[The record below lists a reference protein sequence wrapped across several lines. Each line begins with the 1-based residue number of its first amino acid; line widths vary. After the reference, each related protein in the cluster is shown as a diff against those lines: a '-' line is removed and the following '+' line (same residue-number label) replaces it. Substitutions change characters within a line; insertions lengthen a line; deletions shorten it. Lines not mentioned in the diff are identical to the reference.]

1 MFGLANFAGLRLI
14 LSCLDRLDRYCPGRW
29 LEAGGVPMRKWLTT
43 FAIVAGL
50 LLGSGAHAAPQ
61 SEAASP
67 VSRLVERVN
76 IPFETFTLDNGLR
89 VVVHEDRKAPVVA
102 VAAWYNVG
110 SKDEPPGRTGF
121 AHLFE
126 HIGLFNGTENFPQ
139 GLMEPLRALGATDWN
154 GTTWFDRTNYFQ
166 TVPTPALEQALYMES
181 DRMGHLLGALTQER
195 LDNQRGVVQNEKRQ
209 GDNQPFGLVEYAQL
223 EALFPEGHPYR
234 HSTIGSMADLDAASL
249 ADVRQWFRDNYG
261 PNNAVLVL
269 VGDVDAAT
277 ARRLVQRYFGHIPR
291 GPANEPAQADVPT
304 LAARVD
310 QLMTDRVASTR
321 LYRTWIVPGLTS
333 AEAVPLDV
341 AADVLGGLASSR
353 LDNLLVRGEQ
363 SAVQVTATYQP
374 FQRIGQFEVTVDVK
388 PGQDAEAVSRRLDS
402 IIAEFIA
409 NGPTE
414 AEVQRAVTSTVAQ
427 SIRALEQ
434 VGGFG
439 GKAVVLAE
447 GMLYADDPAFYRR
460 RLDAYAA
467 VSPATVRTVAQQ
479 WLSRP
484 VHALRVDPGERPPYQ
499 EAAAHAATATASQA
513 PEAAPTI
520 VPREPAPAVGEI
532 ANLDFPD
539 IEHARLSNG
548 IEISYVR
555 RQTIPAV
562 QLAVEF
568 DAGIAADPADRLG
581 TQGLMLS
588 LLTQGT
594 TSRDSVRIAEE
605 QERLGAIIAANAS
618 LDRSVVTLAAL
629 TPNLGLSLDLLA
641 DIVRNPAFAP
651 AEVERLRAQ
660 RLAQIANERTQPIG
674 MAQRVLGATLYGAS
688 HPYGRPF
695 TGTGDPAVVQAL
707 SRDDLVTFHQ
717 SWIRPDNARIYA
729 VGDLPLAQLVPQL
742 EARFGSWRAPAGTRG
757 TKAFTTPAAGSGRI
771 LLIDRPQSPQSM
783 IVAASLLPLRGNDD
797 LLPLLAANEVLSGSF
812 LARIN
817 QDIRESRGW
826 SYGVFG
832 QVQLL
837 EDRIPLII
845 TAPVQTNQTGPSIQA
860 IIDHIRGFTSNRGVT
875 AAELVRVVSGNT
887 RQLAGSFETSGQL
900 LNALRTNALLRRPD
914 DFYETVAGR
923 YRAMSAAGLNEA
935 ARAAIR
941 ESDFLWVVVGDAA
954 QVRPQLEPIG
964 LPVETVEL
972 R

>member
-1 MFGLANFAGLRLI
+1 
-14 LSCLDRLDRYCPGRW
+14 
-29 LEAGGVPMRKWLTT
+29 MRKLLTT
-43 FAIVAGL
+43 FAIVAGAT
-50 LLGSGAHAAPQ
+50 LGSPTLATQG
-61 SEAASP
+61 SETASP
-67 VSRLVERVN
+67 VSRLVEQVD

-110 SKDEPPGRTGF
+110 SKDEPAGRTGF

-209 GDNQPFGLVEYAQL
+209 GDNQPFGLVNYATL

-249 ADVRQWFRDNYG
+249 ADVRQWFRENYG

-269 VGDVDAAT
+269 AGDIDAAT
-277 ARRLVQRYFGHIPR
+277 ARPLVQRYFGHIPR
-291 GPANEPAQADVPT
+291 GPENVPAQADVPT
-304 LAARVD
+304 LPARVD
-310 QLMTDRVASTR
+310 ARMTDRVANTR
-321 LYRTWIVPGLTS
+321 LYRSWAVAGLTADDS
-333 AEAVPLDV
+333 VALDV
-341 AADVLGGLASSR
+341 AADILGGLASSR
-353 LDNLLVRGEQ
+353 LDDILVRREQ
-363 SAVQVTATYQP
+363 TAVQVTTGYLP
-374 FQRIGQFEVTVDVK
+374 FQRVGMFQVTADVK
-388 PGQDAEAVSRRLDS
+388 PGEDADAVSRRLDA
-402 IIAEFIA
+402 IIADFLA

-414 AEVQRAVTSTVAQ
+414 AEVQRAATTTVAQ

-447 GMLYADDPAFYRR
+447 GMLYADDPAFQRR
-460 RLDAYAA
+460 RLDAYAR
-467 VSPATVRTVAQQ
+467 VTPAQVRAAAQR

-484 VHALRVDPGERPPYQ
+484 VYALRVDPGERGPYQ
-499 EAAAHAATATASQA
+499 EAAGGARAQAGGASEE
-513 PEAAPTI
+513 PLTI
-520 VPREPAPAVGEI
+520 VQREPVPAVGEI
-532 ANLDFPD
+532 ANLDFPE
-539 IEHARLSNG
+539 IERARLSNG
-548 IEISYVR
+548 IEVTYVR
-555 RQTIPAV
+555 RQTIPSA
-562 QLAVEF
+562 QIAVEF
-568 DAGIAADPADRLG
+568 DAGIASDPAGRLG
-581 TQGLMLS
+581 THGLMLS
-588 LLTQGT
+588 LLSEGT
-594 TSRDSVRIAEE
+594 TSRDAAEIAQEE
-605 QERLGAIIAANAS
+605 ERLGAVINTATN
-618 LDRSVVTLAAL
+618 LDRTAITLAAL
-629 TPNLGLSLDLLA
+629 TPNLGPSLDLLA

-695 TGTGDPAVVQAL
+695 TGTGDPAIVQAL
-707 SRDDLVTFHQ
+707 SRDDLVAFHE
-717 SWIRPDNARIYA
+717 SWLRPDNARIFA
-729 VGDLPLAQLVPQL
+729 VADLPLAELMPML
-742 EARFGSWRAPAGTRG
+742 EARFGTWRAPARPRG
-757 TKAFTTPAAGSGRI
+757 AKAFAAPAGGKGRI

-783 IVAASLLPLRGNDD
+783 IVAASLLPLSGSDD
-797 LLPLLAANEVLSGSF
+797 VLPLLAANEVLSAGF

-817 QDIRESRGW
+817 QDIRETRGW

-837 EDRIPLII
+837 ENRLPLLI

-860 IIDHIRGFTSNRGVT
+860 MIDQIRGFTTDRGVT
-875 AAELVRVVSGNT
+875 GAELQRVISGNT

-923 YRAMSAAGLNEA
+923 YRGMTAQTLDQA
-935 ARAAIR
+935 ARTAIR
-941 ESDFLWVVVGDAA
+941 PEDFLWVVVGDASV
-954 QVRPQLEPIG
+954 VRPQLEPLG
-964 LPVETVEL
+964 LPVEMVEL